1 MIYSVLESH
10 RHTDTHF
17 TNNKSKPPFC
27 AVPHKEHIPL
37 SRGVSLETELPR
49 MLSSSNISMPSLQ
62 RLVLSTAMSSARV
75 AQPFV
80 AITKSLTQRFPLWS
94 STSRAALPQCST
106 GGISPKCGAA
116 PGATLLL
123 PSRSRLEDAN
133 SISVAISELEVMAW
147 ERSLAK
153 KKEGNEK
160 KKNR

>member
-1 MIYSVLESH
+1 
-10 RHTDTHF
+10 
-17 TNNKSKPPFC
+17 
-27 AVPHKEHIPL
+27 
-37 SRGVSLETELPR
+37 

-62 RLVLSTAMSSARV
+62 RLVLSTAMSSARD

-80 AITKSLTQRFPLWS
+80 AITKIFTQRFPLWS

-133 SISVAISELEVMAW
+133 SMSVAISACTYARQSSW
-147 ERSLAK
+147 KKK
-153 KKEGNEK
+153 KKEK
-160 KKNR
+160 KRKPSP